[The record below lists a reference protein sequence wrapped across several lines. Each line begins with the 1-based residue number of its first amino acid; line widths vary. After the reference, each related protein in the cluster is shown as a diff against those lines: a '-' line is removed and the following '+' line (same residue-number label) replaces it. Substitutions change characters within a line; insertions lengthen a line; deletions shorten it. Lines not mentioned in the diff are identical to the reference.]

1 MTFIASIT
9 RIVAATLSVAGLLA
23 TAPALAQTARNAA
36 WWMDASRI
44 LAGEA
49 PNAGSPLAK
58 LAHERAVDQH
68 RKAFARSWAQFEASR
83 LKPAMRFSQG
93 EVTAQ
98 MQGAGPVFYP
108 FSGPDALYA
117 LAMFPQASDFMLVG
131 LEPVGDLPDLGALS
145 DADLA
150 ESLVELRRSM
160 RSIITFSFFQTNDM
174 RAELGKNRFSGVT
187 PILMLF
193 IARHGFSVQGVEPF
207 TLEPDASLR
216 VTDAAALQDLPPQRV
231 PGVRIRFVKP
241 GETKVRTL
249 SYLRADLSNGGLAGA
264 AQALKWV
271 ANAAPRATYLK
282 AASYLM
288 HTAHFSKVREFILA
302 TTDMVVQDDSGIPLR
317 FFTGE
322 KWGSAFYG
330 TYDGPIKLFANRY
343 QEDLRTAYATAGNR
357 LDVGIGYD
365 HRVKTSNIQR
375 FLRKSGPAQ
384 TALAR

>member
-1 MTFIASIT
+1 MTVNSCIT
-9 RIVAATLSVAGLLA
+9 RIFTAALSVASLVTVL
-23 TAPALAQTARNAA
+23 PALAQTPRNAA
-36 WWMDASRI
+36 WWTDASRI
-44 LAGEA
+44 LAGDA

-58 LAHERAVDQH
+58 LANEPSVDQH
-68 RKAFARSWAQFEASR
+68 RKAFAHSWAQFEASR

-93 EVTAQ
+93 EVAAQ

-117 LAMFPQASDFMLVG
+117 LAMFPQATDFMLMG
-131 LEPVGDLPDLGALS
+131 LEPVGDVPDLAALS

-160 RSIITFSFFQTNDM
+160 RSIITFSFFRTNDM

-216 VTDAAALQDLPPQRV
+216 VTDAAGLQNLPAHRV
-231 PGVRIRFVKP
+231 PGVRIRFVKA

-249 SYLRADLSNGGLAGA
+249 SYVKADLSNGGLAGA
-264 AQALKWV
+264 AQPLKWV

-288 HTAHFSKVREFILA
+288 HTSHFSKVREFILA

-343 QEDLRTAYATAGNR
+343 QEDLRNAYATSGNK
-357 LDVGIGYD
+357 LEVGIGYD
-365 HRVKTSNIQR
+365 FQARTSNIQR
-375 FLRKSGPAQ
+375 FMRKSGAAQ